1 MEKEAIFPM
10 RINKY
15 LAWKNISTRR
25 GADEIVKAGQ
35 VRING
40 RLAVLGDKVGEHDQ
54 VTVRENARQ
63 KKRLVYCAF
72 NKPKGIATHSPQK
85 GEPGIKEAFKFPEKA
100 FPLGRL
106 DKDSQ
111 GLLILTNDGRI
122 TDRLLSPKY
131 YHEKEYVVRVA
142 QNITPDFIARMA
154 KGIRLEDGYVTRAC
168 SVKKI
173 NKFSFSIVLTEGKKH
188 QIRRMCEKLGR
199 TVTDLRRERV
209 INIKLGNLK
218 PGSFRN
224 IEGEEL
230 EAFFKAISMND
241 QTGRSNEEVIK

>member
-1 MEKEAIFPM
+1 M

-15 LAWKNISTRR
+15 LAWKNVSTRR
-25 GADEIVKAGQ
+25 GADEIVKAGH

-40 RLAVLGDKVGEHDQ
+40 RLAILGDKVEENDK
-54 VTVRENARQ
+54 VTVLENTRK
-63 KKRLVYCAF
+63 KKRLVYYAF

-85 GEPGIKEAFKFPEKA
+85 GEPGIKEAFKFPEQV

-106 DKDSQ
+106 DKDSH

-122 TDRLLSPKY
+122 TDRLLSPEY

-142 QNITPDFIARMA
+142 QDVSPDFIAKMS
-154 KGIRLEDGYVTRAC
+154 KGVRLEDGYITRAC

-173 NKFSFSIVLTEGKKH
+173 NKFSFSIILTEGKKH

-224 IEGEEL
+224 IEGKEL
-230 EAFFKAISMND
+230 ESFFKAIDMDD
-241 QTGRSNEEVIK
+241 QAGKIDEKIINNT